1 MFLLFITL
9 TFADYCSVDTNYD
22 GVDYNSISI
31 YNQRYCGNVC
41 PCSGNDCIMDF
52 TESNQREIGNVTGE
66 IGTLITRDFDYTF
79 AFYIDNV
86 FKVNKAIISSTRTQY
101 KINDNSALSIAQSE
115 KLEGSSKSTFTTI
128 FRCDGECTIFD
139 SEFIKEKEN
148 SITFI
153 SEKNDNGVE
162 KNVVF
167 TLQNIHFNLGFVSN
181 QNSYIFAREHVTTI
195 LQNILFT
202 IGGTNDDTQTYSKT
216 PIPLFYN
223 ANGFVDV
230 NTTVEGVNNYTLNIV
245 CDGKWLIAS
254 PTNSVNFQCFD
265 PTITT
270 GSEGLEKG
278 CNIAFIVM
286 ISLSLLTLFTILI
299 AFAILLTIPFVKSK
313 LRKNEDDYGV
323 I

>member
-22 GVDYNSISI
+22 GVDYNSIAI

-66 IGTLITRDFDYTF
+66 IGTLITR
-79 AFYIDNV
+79 
-86 FKVNKAIISSTRTQY
+86 
-101 KINDNSALSIAQSE
+101 
-115 KLEGSSKSTFTTI
+115 SSKSTFTTI

-148 SITFI
+148 
-153 SEKNDNGVE
+153 
-162 KNVVF
+162 NVVF

-181 QNSYIFAREHVTTI
+181 QNSYIFARDHVTTI

-202 IGGTNDDTQTYSKT
+202 IGGTNDDTQKYSKT

-254 PTNSVNFQCFD
+254 PTNSVNFNVLIQ
-265 PTITT
+265 P
-270 GSEGLEKG
+270 
-278 CNIAFIVM
+278 
-286 ISLSLLTLFTILI
+286 LLLVLK
-299 AFAILLTIPFVKSK
+299 V
-313 LRKNEDDYGV
+313 
-323 I
+323 